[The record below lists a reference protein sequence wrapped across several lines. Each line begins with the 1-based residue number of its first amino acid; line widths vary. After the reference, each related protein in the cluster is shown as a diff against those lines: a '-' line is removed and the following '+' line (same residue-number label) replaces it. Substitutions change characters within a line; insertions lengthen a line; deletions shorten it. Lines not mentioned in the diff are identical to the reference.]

1 MALTVQE
8 IGTMIK
14 AGISPLI
21 FVVNNEGYTVERL
34 IWGAQ
39 QRTNPVHPPSLI
51 FHANNIPK
59 AYNDIVPHNYS
70 HLLPLY
76 YHPSPAT
83 SFHRASTKTEA
94 ESIFAKPGLRN
105 PEALQ
110 LVEIVV
116 PKLDTSWRL
125 ASQLAWRGEKDAE
138 RLTREGFVDTYGGW
152 GLDGVE
158 RGVVK
163 WS

>member
-1 MALTVQE
+1 MALTIQE
-8 IGTMIK
+8 LGTMIK
-14 AGISPLI
+14 AGIAPVI
-21 FVVNNEGYTVERL
+21 FVINNDGYTVERL

-39 QRTNPVHPPSLI
+39 QRKSSLSCTTTPTNKL
-51 FHANNIPK
+51 A

-76 YHPSPAT
+76 HHPSPDT
-83 SFHRASTKTEA
+83 SFHYASTKTELELIVA
-94 ESIFAKPGLRN
+94 QKCIKDPID
-105 PEALQ
+105 LQ
-110 LVEIVV
+110 LIELVV

-125 ASQLAWRGEKDAE
+125 GAQLAWRGEKDAE

-152 GLDGVE
+152 GLEGVE
-158 RGVVK
+158 RGSVK